1 MGFRPAVAVPV
12 VPPRVRPVPV
22 RVVTSIARGGFR
34 PAPAAPEPVRL
45 DPEPVRLDPVATDA
59 GWHAPTT
66 PGPVPG
72 LVRRWPPVP
81 EGRQATARCRPVPR

>member
-1 MGFRPAVAVPV
+1 MGSRRAVAVPV

-34 PAPAAPEPVRL
+34 PVPAAPEPVRL

>member
-1 MGFRPAVAVPV
+1 MGSRRAVAVPV

-34 PAPAAPEPVRL
+34 PVPAA
-45 DPEPVRLDPVATDA
+45 PEPVRLDPVATDV
-59 GWHAPTT
+59 GWRAPTT